1 MIRRGGGRA
10 PPVILIGL
18 LVVLVIL
25 GFNYWLLSSQN
36 ADLQQ
41 ELEKLQAEVKI
52 SAVKQDQSEKKN
64 AALQETVHEM
74 DEIADKLKKR
84 VQEEEDAIKTRDQDG
99 QKKDYEITSL
109 KNKIVVLQEQINTVK
124 QQVEEQEV
132 ELAKARETNT
142 RLVTERDAA
151 VEAVGEKDTQINALK
166 IQLEQEKTVK
176 GTLQYS
182 ISDLK
187 KKVTQTFGDLSEC
200 QDKVAELEGKNK
212 GHEEQNQKVQ
222 EELAAHQRE
231 QAAVVVPEAVP
242 GAMNIPGIDK
252 KEAYFGPGQLG
263 YVPRAAVRTL
273 DKGLQGI
280 NFHRGL
286 PILPRDPPGAPRPKP
301 RFSVGAGGQNAPPG
315 GQGVVPQPPAAEV
328 KAAPVAELQKPLIQ
342 PAGPGVVERPAAP
355 VDANNQALAPPANV
369 VQQDPHNEVLAPPPA
384 QGDNLEGRKDN
395 GNLFEPHRS
404 AAVIAKPGSLQGK
417 AALPGQDEMAV
428 GLHHGQAEAED
439 KNDAQEQLDEPLQP
453 LHSHGEVEGEDHNN
467 ALEQEEDEDNLD
479 AAVDDENAA
488 AAVNDL
494 TYDQDE
500 EGNDVRQRQRRQ
512 DRGDGGGREGEGGG
526 GGGGGGVGV
535 RAREEDVEEEEEEE
549 EEEEGALMLPRVYQQ
564 ENLVGPHHRH
574 LGDALPVG
582 FVKLDDLP
590 PNPHEHRQIRL
601 G

>member
-252 KEAYFGPGQLG
+252 K
-263 YVPRAAVRTL
+263 
-273 DKGLQGI
+273 
-280 NFHRGL
+280 
-286 PILPRDPPGAPRPKP
+286 
-301 RFSVGAGGQNAPPG
+301 GGQNAPPG

-467 ALEQEEDEDNLD
+467 ALEQEEDE
-479 AAVDDENAA
+479 
-488 AAVNDL
+488 
-494 TYDQDE
+494 
-500 EGNDVRQRQRRQ
+500 G
-512 DRGDGGGREGEGGG
+512 
-526 GGGGGGVGV
+526 
-535 RAREEDVEEEEEEE
+535 EDVDHQHR
-549 EEEEGALMLPRVYQQ
+549 LPR
-564 ENLVGPHHRH
+564 EP
-574 LGDALPVG
+574 
-582 FVKLDDLP
+582 
-590 PNPHEHRQIRL
+590 
-601 G
+601 

>member
-384 QGDNLEGRKDN
+384 QG
-395 GNLFEPHRS
+395 
-404 AAVIAKPGSLQGK
+404 
-417 AALPGQDEMAV
+417 
-428 GLHHGQAEAED
+428 
-439 KNDAQEQLDEPLQP
+439 QEQKVDDL
-453 LHSHGEVEGEDHNN
+453 SRSKR
-467 ALEQEEDEDNLD
+467 DNLD

-564 ENLVGPHHRH
+564 ENLVGAPSPSFRRCFASWVREA
-574 LGDALPVG
+574 G
-582 FVKLDDLP
+582 
-590 PNPHEHRQIRL
+590 
-601 G
+601 

>member
-342 PAGPGVVERPAAP
+342 PAVGQYLHPIAGHQHYQALAKPRYALPQEMRFLPHPRLDPIAGPGVVERPAAP

-384 QGDNLEGRKDN
+384 Q
-395 GNLFEPHRS
+395 
-404 AAVIAKPGSLQGK
+404 
-417 AALPGQDEMAV
+417 
-428 GLHHGQAEAED
+428 
-439 KNDAQEQLDEPLQP
+439 
-453 LHSHGEVEGEDHNN
+453 
-467 ALEQEEDEDNLD
+467 DNLD

>member
-384 QGDNLEGRKDN
+384 Q
-395 GNLFEPHRS
+395 
-404 AAVIAKPGSLQGK
+404 
-417 AALPGQDEMAV
+417 
-428 GLHHGQAEAED
+428 
-439 KNDAQEQLDEPLQP
+439 
-453 LHSHGEVEGEDHNN
+453 
-467 ALEQEEDEDNLD
+467 DNLD

-564 ENLVGPHHRH
+564 ENLVGAPSPSFRRCFASWVREA
-574 LGDALPVG
+574 G
-582 FVKLDDLP
+582 
-590 PNPHEHRQIRL
+590 
-601 G
+601 

>member
-252 KEAYFGPGQLG
+252 K
-263 YVPRAAVRTL
+263 
-273 DKGLQGI
+273 
-280 NFHRGL
+280 
-286 PILPRDPPGAPRPKP
+286 
-301 RFSVGAGGQNAPPG
+301 GGQNAPPG

-342 PAGPGVVERPAAP
+342 PAVGQYLHPIAGHQHYQALAKPRYALPQEMRFLPHPRLDPIAGPGVVERPAAP

-467 ALEQEEDEDNLD
+467 ALEQEEDE
-479 AAVDDENAA
+479 
-488 AAVNDL
+488 
-494 TYDQDE
+494 
-500 EGNDVRQRQRRQ
+500 G
-512 DRGDGGGREGEGGG
+512 
-526 GGGGGGVGV
+526 
-535 RAREEDVEEEEEEE
+535 EDVDHQHR
-549 EEEEGALMLPRVYQQ
+549 LPR
-564 ENLVGPHHRH
+564 EP
-574 LGDALPVG
+574 
-582 FVKLDDLP
+582 
-590 PNPHEHRQIRL
+590 
-601 G
+601 

>member
-166 IQLEQEKTVK
+166 IQLEQ
-176 GTLQYS
+176 
-182 ISDLK
+182 
-187 KKVTQTFGDLSEC
+187 
-200 QDKVAELEGKNK
+200 
-212 GHEEQNQKVQ
+212 VQ

-342 PAGPGVVERPAAP
+342 PAVGQYLHPIAGHQHYQALAKPRYALPQEMRFLPHPRLDPIAGPGVVERPAAP

-564 ENLVGPHHRH
+564 ENLVGAPSPSFRRCFASWVREA
-574 LGDALPVG
+574 G
-582 FVKLDDLP
+582 
-590 PNPHEHRQIRL
+590 
-601 G
+601 

>member
-342 PAGPGVVERPAAP
+342 PAVGQYLHPIAGHQHYQALAKPRYALPQEMRFLPHPRLDPIAGPGVVERPAAP

-384 QGDNLEGRKDN
+384 QG
-395 GNLFEPHRS
+395 
-404 AAVIAKPGSLQGK
+404 
-417 AALPGQDEMAV
+417 
-428 GLHHGQAEAED
+428 
-439 KNDAQEQLDEPLQP
+439 QEQKVDDL
-453 LHSHGEVEGEDHNN
+453 SRSKR
-467 ALEQEEDEDNLD
+467 DNLD

-564 ENLVGPHHRH
+564 ENLVGAPSPSFRRCFASWVREA
-574 LGDALPVG
+574 G
-582 FVKLDDLP
+582 
-590 PNPHEHRQIRL
+590 
-601 G
+601 

>member
-166 IQLEQEKTVK
+166 IQLEQ
-176 GTLQYS
+176 
-182 ISDLK
+182 
-187 KKVTQTFGDLSEC
+187 
-200 QDKVAELEGKNK
+200 
-212 GHEEQNQKVQ
+212 VQ

-252 KEAYFGPGQLG
+252 K
-263 YVPRAAVRTL
+263 
-273 DKGLQGI
+273 
-280 NFHRGL
+280 
-286 PILPRDPPGAPRPKP
+286 
-301 RFSVGAGGQNAPPG
+301 GGQNAPPG

-467 ALEQEEDEDNLD
+467 ALEQEEDE
-479 AAVDDENAA
+479 
-488 AAVNDL
+488 
-494 TYDQDE
+494 
-500 EGNDVRQRQRRQ
+500 G
-512 DRGDGGGREGEGGG
+512 
-526 GGGGGGVGV
+526 
-535 RAREEDVEEEEEEE
+535 EDVDHQHR
-549 EEEEGALMLPRVYQQ
+549 LPR
-564 ENLVGPHHRH
+564 EP
-574 LGDALPVG
+574 
-582 FVKLDDLP
+582 
-590 PNPHEHRQIRL
+590 
-601 G
+601 

>member
-467 ALEQEEDEDNLD
+467 ALEQEEDE
-479 AAVDDENAA
+479 
-488 AAVNDL
+488 
-494 TYDQDE
+494 
-500 EGNDVRQRQRRQ
+500 G
-512 DRGDGGGREGEGGG
+512 
-526 GGGGGGVGV
+526 
-535 RAREEDVEEEEEEE
+535 EDVDHQHR
-549 EEEEGALMLPRVYQQ
+549 LPR
-564 ENLVGPHHRH
+564 EP
-574 LGDALPVG
+574 
-582 FVKLDDLP
+582 
-590 PNPHEHRQIRL
+590 
-601 G
+601 

>member
-166 IQLEQEKTVK
+166 IQLEQ
-176 GTLQYS
+176 
-182 ISDLK
+182 
-187 KKVTQTFGDLSEC
+187 
-200 QDKVAELEGKNK
+200 
-212 GHEEQNQKVQ
+212 VQ

-384 QGDNLEGRKDN
+384 QDQN
-395 GNLFEPHRS
+395 GHP
-404 AAVIAKPGSLQGK
+404 VKP
-417 AALPGQDEMAV
+417 
-428 GLHHGQAEAED
+428 
-439 KNDAQEQLDEPLQP
+439 
-453 LHSHGEVEGEDHNN
+453 
-467 ALEQEEDEDNLD
+467 
-479 AAVDDENAA
+479 
-488 AAVNDL
+488 
-494 TYDQDE
+494 DE
-500 EGNDVRQRQRRQ
+500 EQNPHIFPGVRGRRQ
-512 DRGDGGGREGEGGG
+512 
-526 GGGGGGVGV
+526 
-535 RAREEDVEEEEEEE
+535 
-549 EEEEGALMLPRVYQQ
+549 P
-564 ENLVGPHHRH
+564 
-574 LGDALPVG
+574 
-582 FVKLDDLP
+582 
-590 PNPHEHRQIRL
+590 
-601 G
+601 

>member
-252 KEAYFGPGQLG
+252 K
-263 YVPRAAVRTL
+263 
-273 DKGLQGI
+273 
-280 NFHRGL
+280 
-286 PILPRDPPGAPRPKP
+286 
-301 RFSVGAGGQNAPPG
+301 GGQNAPPG

-342 PAGPGVVERPAAP
+342 PAVGQYLHPIAGHQHYQALAKPRYALPQEMRFLPHPRLDPIAGPGVVERPAAP

-564 ENLVGPHHRH
+564 ENLVGAPSPSFRRCFASWVREA
-574 LGDALPVG
+574 G
-582 FVKLDDLP
+582 
-590 PNPHEHRQIRL
+590 
-601 G
+601 

>member
-342 PAGPGVVERPAAP
+342 PAVGQYLHPIAGHQHYQALAKPRYALPQEMRFLPHPRLDPIAGPGVVERPAAP

-384 QGDNLEGRKDN
+384 Q
-395 GNLFEPHRS
+395 
-404 AAVIAKPGSLQGK
+404 
-417 AALPGQDEMAV
+417 
-428 GLHHGQAEAED
+428 
-439 KNDAQEQLDEPLQP
+439 
-453 LHSHGEVEGEDHNN
+453 
-467 ALEQEEDEDNLD
+467 DNLD

-564 ENLVGPHHRH
+564 ENLVGAPSPSFRRCFASWVREA
-574 LGDALPVG
+574 G
-582 FVKLDDLP
+582 
-590 PNPHEHRQIRL
+590 
-601 G
+601 

>member
-166 IQLEQEKTVK
+166 IQLEQ
-176 GTLQYS
+176 
-182 ISDLK
+182 
-187 KKVTQTFGDLSEC
+187 
-200 QDKVAELEGKNK
+200 
-212 GHEEQNQKVQ
+212 VQ

>member
-252 KEAYFGPGQLG
+252 K
-263 YVPRAAVRTL
+263 
-273 DKGLQGI
+273 
-280 NFHRGL
+280 
-286 PILPRDPPGAPRPKP
+286 
-301 RFSVGAGGQNAPPG
+301 GGQNAPPG

-384 QGDNLEGRKDN
+384 QDQN
-395 GNLFEPHRS
+395 GHP
-404 AAVIAKPGSLQGK
+404 VKP
-417 AALPGQDEMAV
+417 
-428 GLHHGQAEAED
+428 
-439 KNDAQEQLDEPLQP
+439 
-453 LHSHGEVEGEDHNN
+453 
-467 ALEQEEDEDNLD
+467 
-479 AAVDDENAA
+479 
-488 AAVNDL
+488 
-494 TYDQDE
+494 DE
-500 EGNDVRQRQRRQ
+500 EQNPHIFPGVRGRRQ
-512 DRGDGGGREGEGGG
+512 
-526 GGGGGGVGV
+526 
-535 RAREEDVEEEEEEE
+535 
-549 EEEEGALMLPRVYQQ
+549 P
-564 ENLVGPHHRH
+564 
-574 LGDALPVG
+574 
-582 FVKLDDLP
+582 
-590 PNPHEHRQIRL
+590 
-601 G
+601 